1 MDRVSLSLK
10 QKFFAKKL
18 YQDSRIKNLDAI
30 KNEQV
35 FAFDSNSYFSR
46 PSLRI
51 MDGAEQLR
59 EAIFCNN
66 KNNHCKRNYL

>member
-1 MDRVSLSLK
+1 MDGCISIL
-10 QKFFAKKL
+10 FFNGAF
-18 YQDSRIKNLDAI
+18 NLDAI

-59 EAIFCNN
+59 EAIIYSN
-66 KNNHCKRNYL
+66 KNNHCKRNY